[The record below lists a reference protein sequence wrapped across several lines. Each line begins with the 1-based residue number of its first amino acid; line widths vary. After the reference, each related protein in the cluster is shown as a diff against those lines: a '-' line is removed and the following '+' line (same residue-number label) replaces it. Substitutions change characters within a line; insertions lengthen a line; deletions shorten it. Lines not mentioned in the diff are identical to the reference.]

1 MNINSKKIL
10 KEDKEFIVIQADN
23 ELFNLENQSRL
34 KSFFEEHL
42 KEGYNFYEI
51 NMQNVNAIT
60 SSGLGILISILNK
73 IKKKDGVLNLVN
85 LPEKILKIFLI
96 TRLQLVFNIK

>member
-1 MNINSKKIL
+1 LNINSEKIL
-10 KEDKEFIVIQADN
+10 KDGKEFIVIQADN
-23 ELFNLENQSRL
+23 ELLNLENQNDL
-34 KSFFEEHL
+34 KSYIEKNLGEGSIYFEIDMHS
-42 KEGYNFYEI
+42 
-51 NMQNVNAIT
+51 VSAIT

-73 IKKKDGVLNLVN
+73 IKKQDGILNLTN

>member
-1 MNINSKKIL
+1 MNINSKKIF
-10 KEDKEFIVIQADN
+10 KEDKEFIIIQADN
-23 ELFNLENQSRL
+23 ELFNLENQSGL
-34 KSFFEEHL
+34 KSFIEENL
-42 KEGYNFYEI
+42 NKGFCFFEI
-51 NMQNVNAIT
+51 NMQDVTAIT

-73 IKKKDGVLNLVN
+73 IKKKDGILNLVN

>member
-1 MNINSKKIL
+1 VNINSKKIL

-23 ELFNLENQSRL
+23 ELFNLENQSGL
-34 KSFFEEHL
+34 KSFIEEHL
-42 KEGYNFYEI
+42 NEGFNFYEI
-51 NMQNVNAIT
+51 NMQDVTAIT

-73 IKKKDGVLNLVN
+73 IKKKDGILNLVN